1 MAGNGES
8 PIQVLHL
15 LGSST
20 SSFYFDLSVM
30 YGRTAMECPELDRS
44 GFTHRAVILYQNG
57 KWGFPSTVD
66 EAGVAEAEKSA
77 VSFGAAMA
85 AIEAM
90 TPAVDVCVPHMFCV
104 EGLTRYRTIIDM
116 LGIELLGCPG
126 EVCAVAQ
133 DKFTTK
139 AVCEAGG
146 VPVPKGELLRQDVHG
161 IDVTA
166 TAQMLM
172 TKHTVP
178 FIVKPAKE
186 DNSIGLSLV
195 KTASIDAVSA
205 ALTKAFNNDE
215 YVLVE
220 EYIPGTVD
228 EAGVAEAEKSAV
240 SFGAAMAAIEAMTPA
255 VDVCVP
261 HMFCVEGLTRYRT
274 IIDMLGIELLGCS
287 GEVCAVAQDKFTTK
301 AVCEAGGVPVPKG
314 ELLRQDVHGIDVTAT
329 AQMLMTK
336 HTVPFIVK
344 PAKEDNSIGLSLVK
358 TASIDAVSA
367 ALTKAFNNDEYVL
380 VEEYIPGRELRVAVL
395 EVNSI
400 GLSLVKTASID
411 AVSAAL
417 TKAFNNDEY
426 VLVEEYIP
434 GRELRVA
441 VLEVEEA
448 DGLRLVTM
456 PKIEYILE
464 DIRESKHKLGTDSS
478 GKLLTGD
485 KDVAEAI
492 KKGKEEGERKCPAEL
507 TDEVHAR
514 VDDLAKKAHKA
525 LGCKYYSLYDVR
537 LNPDGMPFMLEACLF
552 CSFSPYSVI
561 VGLAAVSE
569 NQDWKPHP
577 KLFESFLCRAARE
590 TRARR

>member
-116 LGIELLGCPG
+116 LGIELLGCSG

-146 VPVPKGELLRQDVHG
+146 VPVPKGELLRQDIHG

-215 YVLVE
+215 YVLLE
-220 EYIPGTVD
+220 EYIPGREVRVAVIEVE
-228 EAGVAEAEKSAV
+228 EADGLRLVTMPK
-240 SFGAAMAAIEAMTPA
+240 IEYILE
-255 VDVCVP
+255 DIRE
-261 HMFCVEGLTRYRT
+261 F
-274 IIDMLGIELLGCS
+274 
-287 GEVCAVAQDKFTTK
+287 
-301 AVCEAGGVPVPKG
+301 
-314 ELLRQDVHGIDVTAT
+314 DVTAT

-395 EVNSI
+395 EV
-400 GLSLVKTASID
+400 
-411 AVSAAL
+411 
-417 TKAFNNDEY
+417 
-426 VLVEEYIP
+426 EETN
-434 GRELRVA
+434 
-441 VLEVEEA
+441 
-448 DGLRLVTM
+448 GLRLVTM

-569 NQDWKPHP
+569 NEDWKPHP
-577 KLFESFLCRAARE
+577 KLFENFLCRAARE
-590 TRARR
+590 TRARRVAATASPVTEANGALKKRKRVWKD

>member
-1 MAGNGES
+1 
-8 PIQVLHL
+8 
-15 LGSST
+15 
-20 SSFYFDLSVM
+20 
-30 YGRTAMECPELDRS
+30 MECPELDRS
-44 GFTHRAVILYQNG
+44 RFTHRAVVLYQNG
-57 KWGFPSTVD
+57 KWGFPS
-66 EAGVAEAEKSA
+66 
-77 VSFGAAMA
+77 
-85 AIEAM
+85 
-90 TPAVDVCVPHMFCV
+90 
-104 EGLTRYRTIIDM
+104 
-116 LGIELLGCPG
+116 
-126 EVCAVAQ
+126 
-133 DKFTTK
+133 
-139 AVCEAGG
+139 
-146 VPVPKGELLRQDVHG
+146 
-161 IDVTA
+161 
-166 TAQMLM
+166 
-172 TKHTVP
+172 
-178 FIVKPAKE
+178 
-186 DNSIGLSLV
+186 
-195 KTASIDAVSA
+195 
-205 ALTKAFNNDE
+205 
-215 YVLVE
+215 
-220 EYIPGTVD
+220 TVD

-314 ELLRQDVHGIDVTAT
+314 ELLRQDIHGIDVTAT
-329 AQMLMTK
+329 AQMLMSK

-395 EVNSI
+395 EV
-400 GLSLVKTASID
+400 
-411 AVSAAL
+411 
-417 TKAFNNDEY
+417 
-426 VLVEEYIP
+426 EETN
-434 GRELRVA
+434 
-441 VLEVEEA
+441 
-448 DGLRLVTM
+448 GLRLVTM

-525 LGCKYYSLYDVR
+525 LG
-537 LNPDGMPFMLEACLF
+537 
-552 CSFSPYSVI
+552 
-561 VGLAAVSE
+561 
-569 NQDWKPHP
+569 
-577 KLFESFLCRAARE
+577 
-590 TRARR
+590 

>member
-1 MAGNGES
+1 
-8 PIQVLHL
+8 
-15 LGSST
+15 
-20 SSFYFDLSVM
+20 
-30 YGRTAMECPELDRS
+30 
-44 GFTHRAVILYQNG
+44 
-57 KWGFPSTVD
+57 
-66 EAGVAEAEKSA
+66 
-77 VSFGAAMA
+77 
-85 AIEAM
+85 
-90 TPAVDVCVPHMFCV
+90 
-104 EGLTRYRTIIDM
+104 
-116 LGIELLGCPG
+116 
-126 EVCAVAQ
+126 VCAVAQ

-146 VPVPKGELLRQDVHG
+146 VPVPKGELLRQDIHG

-195 KTASIDAVSA
+195 KTASTDAVSA
-205 ALTKAFNNDE
+205 ALTKAFDNDE
-215 YVLVE
+215 
-220 EYIPGTVD
+220 
-228 EAGVAEAEKSAV
+228 
-240 SFGAAMAAIEAMTPA
+240 F
-255 VDVCVP
+255 
-261 HMFCVEGLTRYRT
+261 
-274 IIDMLGIELLGCS
+274 
-287 GEVCAVAQDKFTTK
+287 
-301 AVCEAGGVPVPKG
+301 
-314 ELLRQDVHGIDVTAT
+314 
-329 AQMLMTK
+329 
-336 HTVPFIVK
+336 
-344 PAKEDNSIGLSLVK
+344 
-358 TASIDAVSA
+358 
-367 ALTKAFNNDEYVL
+367 
-380 VEEYIPGRELRVAVL
+380 
-395 EVNSI
+395 
-400 GLSLVKTASID
+400 
-411 AVSAAL
+411 
-417 TKAFNNDEY
+417 

-441 VLEVEEA
+441 VLEVEETN
-448 DGLRLVTM
+448 GLRLVTM

-561 VGLAAVSE
+561 VSLAAVSE
-569 NQDWKPHP
+569 NEDWKPHP

-590 TRARR
+590 TRARRVAATASPVTEANGALKKRKRIWKD